1 MFHKNSIVKIN
12 DKPNECSVAEFGK
25 GDISVL
31 LHNFTECTAVSF
43 HNCEPRKIGSSDKST
58 TPIELLFTFTKVE
71 SINVVIRQLNR
82 AKRELI
88 KRNEKKSEV

>member
-1 MFHKNSIVKIN
+1 MFHKNSIVKID
-12 DKPNECSVAEFGK
+12 DKQTECSVAEFGN

-31 LHNFTECTAVSF
+31 LHNFSECIAVSF

>member
-1 MFHKNSIVKIN
+1 MIHRFSTVKIN
-12 DKPNECSVAEFGK
+12 DKQTECSVAEFGN
-25 GDISVL
+25 GDISIKL
-31 LHNFTECTAVSF
+31 NNFTECIGVSF

-71 SINVVIRQLNR
+71 SINVVVRQLNR

>member
-1 MFHKNSIVKIN
+1 MFHKNSTVKID
-12 DKPNECSVAEFGK
+12 DKQTECSVAEFDN
-25 GDISVL
+25 GDISAL
-31 LHNFTECTAVSF
+31 LHNFSECIAVSF

-71 SINVVIRQLNR
+71 SINVVVRQLNR

>member
-1 MFHKNSIVKIN
+1 MFHKNSTVKID
-12 DKPNECSVAEFGK
+12 DKQTECSVAEFGN

-31 LHNFTECTAVSF
+31 LHDFTECIGVSF
-43 HNCEPRKIGSSDKST
+43 HNCEPRKIGSSDKENN
-58 TPIELLFTFTKVE
+58 PIELLFTFTKVE